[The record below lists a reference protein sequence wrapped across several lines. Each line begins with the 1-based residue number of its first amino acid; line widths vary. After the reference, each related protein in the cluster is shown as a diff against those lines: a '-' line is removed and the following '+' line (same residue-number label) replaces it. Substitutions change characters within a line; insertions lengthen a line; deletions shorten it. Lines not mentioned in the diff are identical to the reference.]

1 MSLSY
6 RKEGQLE
13 SKGSDCPVFI
23 RIDVLLLAFSWKKPY
38 HKAKVS
44 KGESSMEPITVQH
57 TFSPIFDKNSCLLIL
72 GTVPSVKSRENDFYY
87 GHPQN
92 RFWKL
97 IAILCGEKTP
107 VTKEEKT
114 EMLLRHGIA
123 LYDVVERCT
132 IVGSSD
138 SSIKDVVPVDLTPI
152 LEQTGNIPIFANGA
166 TAEKLYRKYL
176 FPKTGISAVKLP
188 STSPANAAW
197 SLSRLEEAWREA
209 MEPYLG

>member
-1 MSLSY
+1 
-6 RKEGQLE
+6 
-13 SKGSDCPVFI
+13 
-23 RIDVLLLAFSWKKPY
+23 
-38 HKAKVS
+38 
-44 KGESSMEPITVQH
+44 MEPITVQH
-57 TFSPIFDKNSCLLIL
+57 TFPPIFDKNSRLLIL

-97 IAILCGEKTP
+97 IAILCGEETP

-138 SSIKDVVPVDLTPI
+138 SSIKDVVPV
-152 LEQTGNIPIFANGA
+152 E
-166 TAEKLYRKYL
+166 
-176 FPKTGISAVKLP
+176 LP

>member
-1 MSLSY
+1 
-6 RKEGQLE
+6 
-13 SKGSDCPVFI
+13 
-23 RIDVLLLAFSWKKPY
+23 
-38 HKAKVS
+38 
-44 KGESSMEPITVQH
+44 MEPITVQH

-107 VTKEEKT
+107 VTKEKT

-197 SLSRLEEAWREA
+197 SLPRLEAAWRKA

>member
-1 MSLSY
+1 M
-6 RKEGQLE
+6 
-13 SKGSDCPVFI
+13 
-23 RIDVLLLAFSWKKPY
+23 
-38 HKAKVS
+38 
-44 KGESSMEPITVQH
+44 
-57 TFSPIFDKNSCLLIL
+57 
-72 GTVPSVKSRENDFYY
+72 
-87 GHPQN
+87 
-92 RFWKL
+92 
-97 IAILCGEKTP
+97 AILCGEEIP

-123 LYDVVERCT
+123 LYDVVEKCT
-132 IVGSSD
+132 IAGSSD

-152 LEQTGNIPIFANGA
+152 LEQTGNIPVFANGA

-209 MEPYLG
+209 IEPYLG

>member
-1 MSLSY
+1 
-6 RKEGQLE
+6 
-13 SKGSDCPVFI
+13 
-23 RIDVLLLAFSWKKPY
+23 
-38 HKAKVS
+38 
-44 KGESSMEPITVQH
+44 MEPITVQH
-57 TFSPIFDKNSCLLIL
+57 TFSPIFDKNSRLLIL

-97 IAILCGEKTP
+97 ISILCGEETP

-123 LYDVVERCT
+123 LYDVVQPRT
-132 IVGSSD
+132 IVGRRD
-138 SSIKDVVPVDLTPI
+138 SSINDAVPVDLTPI

-188 STSPANAAW
+188 STSPANAVMT
-197 SLSRLEEAWREA
+197 LEKLIPVWKEAILPFLCE
-209 MEPYLG
+209 M

>member
-1 MSLSY
+1 
-6 RKEGQLE
+6 
-13 SKGSDCPVFI
+13 
-23 RIDVLLLAFSWKKPY
+23 
-38 HKAKVS
+38 
-44 KGESSMEPITVQH
+44 MEPITVQH
-57 TFSPIFDKNSCLLIL
+57 TFPPIFDKNSRLLIL

-97 IAILCGEKTP
+97 IAILCGEETP
-107 VTKEEKT
+107 VIKEEKT

-197 SLSRLEEAWREA
+197 SLSRLEEAWLEA

>member
-1 MSLSY
+1 
-6 RKEGQLE
+6 
-13 SKGSDCPVFI
+13 
-23 RIDVLLLAFSWKKPY
+23 
-38 HKAKVS
+38 
-44 KGESSMEPITVQH
+44 MEPITVQH
-57 TFSPIFDKNSCLLIL
+57 TFPPIFDKNSRLLIL

-97 IAILCGEKTP
+97 IAILCGEETP

-138 SSIKDVVPVDLTPI
+138 SSIKNVVPVDLTPI

>member
-1 MSLSY
+1 MALSDNIKTRRTQLKMSQEY
-6 RKEGQLE
+6 VADQLGISRQAVAKWE
-13 SKGSDCPVFI
+13 SG
-23 RIDVLLLAFSWKKPY
+23 
-38 HKAKVS
+38 
-44 KGESSMEPITVQH
+44 
-57 TFSPIFDKNSCLLIL
+57 
-72 GTVPSVKSRENDFYY
+72 KSRPTAANLAELAALFEMSVSELVD
-87 GHPQN
+87 P
-92 RFWKL
+92 
-97 IAILCGEKTP
+97 EKEKEKQRI
-107 VTKEEKT
+107 KEEKT

>member
-1 MSLSY
+1 
-6 RKEGQLE
+6 
-13 SKGSDCPVFI
+13 
-23 RIDVLLLAFSWKKPY
+23 
-38 HKAKVS
+38 
-44 KGESSMEPITVQH
+44 MEPITVQH
-57 TFSPIFDKNSCLLIL
+57 TFPPIFDKNSRLLIL

-97 IAILCGEKTP
+97 IAILCGEETP
-107 VTKEEKT
+107 VIKEEKT

-138 SSIKDVVPVDLTPI
+138 SSIKDVVPADLTPI
-152 LEQTGNIPIFANGA
+152 LEKTGNIPIFANGA

-176 FPKTGISAVKLP
+176 FSKTGISAVKLP

-209 MEPYLG
+209 MEPYLV